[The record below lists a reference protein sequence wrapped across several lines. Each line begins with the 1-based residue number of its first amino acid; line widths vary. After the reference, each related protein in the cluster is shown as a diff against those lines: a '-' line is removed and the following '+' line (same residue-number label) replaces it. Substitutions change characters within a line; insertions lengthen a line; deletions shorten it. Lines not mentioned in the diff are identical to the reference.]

1 MTIIN
6 LLLLYERHVLF
17 YSMLR
22 FISILFFMLVTM
34 DLVIDLTADSDSDH
48 EYPDEI
54 HDNSVAETLSDDLGK
69 LTEVSH

>member
-17 YSMLR
+17 YMLQ
-22 FISILFFMLVTM
+22 FISILFFMLCSLVTM

-54 HDNSVAETLSDDLGK
+54 HDNSVAETLSDDLEK
-69 LTEVSH
+69 LTE